1 MSFLIRMITSD
12 LAVSWTQTSSLELR
26 DLRNENVNTFIGF
39 YYGQNVCGLLMA
51 YWDGVFSLYSPHRCV
66 VHLTLN
72 HEQVTLSRF
81 RLRLKNVTK
90 SSRMCLK
97 ELLNRS
103 EYQLNW
109 EFKFSLLEDLVR
121 GMKYLHNS
129 DIKVHGRLKST
140 NCVVD
145 GRFTCKITDYGLPL
159 LFNAQKEEFKLASSV
174 ERFRLD

>member
-1 MSFLIRMITSD
+1 
-12 LAVSWTQTSSLELR
+12 
-26 DLRNENVNTFIGF
+26 
-39 YYGQNVCGLLMA
+39 
-51 YWDGVFSLYSPHRCV
+51 
-66 VHLTLN
+66 
-72 HEQVTLSRF
+72 
-81 RLRLKNVTK
+81 
-90 SSRMCLK
+90 MCLK

-121 GMKYLHNS
+121 GMKYLHNRNSVQYTVSKFTILIVVYTVKS

-159 LFNAQKEEFKLASSV
+159 LFNAQKA
-174 ERFRLD
+174 RRLECT

>member
-1 MSFLIRMITSD
+1 
-12 LAVSWTQTSSLELR
+12 
-26 DLRNENVNTFIGF
+26 
-39 YYGQNVCGLLMA
+39 
-51 YWDGVFSLYSPHRCV
+51 
-66 VHLTLN
+66 
-72 HEQVTLSRF
+72 
-81 RLRLKNVTK
+81 
-90 SSRMCLK
+90 MCLK

-159 LFNAQKEEFKLASSV
+159 LFNAQKESTQTHEIQSLLEVLSMVTFSLLQIDDEKFGNEKAEDLLWTAPELLKNDVLRKMGTQVMLAKQTPNIFKHDHPRVSDLAYQHLK
-174 ERFRLD
+174 R

>member
-1 MSFLIRMITSD
+1 
-12 LAVSWTQTSSLELR
+12 
-26 DLRNENVNTFIGF
+26 
-39 YYGQNVCGLLMA
+39 
-51 YWDGVFSLYSPHRCV
+51 
-66 VHLTLN
+66 
-72 HEQVTLSRF
+72 
-81 RLRLKNVTK
+81 
-90 SSRMCLK
+90 MCLK

-159 LFNAQKEEFKLASSV
+159 LFNAQKEEFKLLSSV
-174 ERFRLD
+174 ERFTLD